1 VTTPAAADPGA
12 GIETAIRRAV
22 DPGRLLAGEDPA
34 TQQPEDARRWVEL
47 YAELLTVVAP
57 ILESL
62 RSSMVGMSAQA
73 VEELN
78 DTELVLLERQ
88 VSRLRA
94 RLQYWGHRSQELA
107 GTITRQ
113 PSS

>member
-1 VTTPAAADPGA
+1 
-12 GIETAIRRAV
+12 
-22 DPGRLLAGEDPA
+22 
-34 TQQPEDARRWVEL
+34 
-47 YAELLTVVAP
+47 
-57 ILESL
+57 
-62 RSSMVGMSAQA
+62 MVGMSAQA

-107 GTITRQ
+107 ETISRR
-113 PSS
+113 PSA

>member
-1 VTTPAAADPGA
+1 
-12 GIETAIRRAV
+12 V

-107 GTITRQ
+107 GTVTRQ
-113 PSS
+113 PSL